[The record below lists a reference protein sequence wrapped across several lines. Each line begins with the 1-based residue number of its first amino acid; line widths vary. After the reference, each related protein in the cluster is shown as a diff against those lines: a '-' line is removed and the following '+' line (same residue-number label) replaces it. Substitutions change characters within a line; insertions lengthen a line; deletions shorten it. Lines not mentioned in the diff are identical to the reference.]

1 MDECV
6 PCARHCTK
14 YRVSAA
20 NSVPVAVSIL
30 LRTRLE
36 ENVIMS
42 SWDHGYRFLRGIQ
55 ESVPFF
61 PRHFGF
67 YTENIGINAV
77 SPHRQ
82 GGSKEGENALE
93 APDSC
98 ATMTFWE
105 PNCTPSQSLKLGERM
120 PSFPLALKA
129 GLRPAEKAL

>member
-67 YTENIGINAV
+67 YPENIGINAV

-82 GGSKEGENALE
+82 GGSKEGRASVSE
-93 APDSC
+93 
-98 ATMTFWE
+98 
-105 PNCTPSQSLKLGERM
+105 KM
-120 PSFPLALKA
+120 PWKRLTAVQP
-129 GLRPAEKAL
+129 